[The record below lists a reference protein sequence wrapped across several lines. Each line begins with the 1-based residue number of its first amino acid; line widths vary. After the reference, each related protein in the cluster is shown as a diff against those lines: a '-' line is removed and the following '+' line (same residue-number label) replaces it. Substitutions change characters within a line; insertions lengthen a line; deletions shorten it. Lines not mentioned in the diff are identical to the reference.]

1 MGRETFQVIIRLA
14 AQVPTR
20 WGPLSSNVRAHLK
33 AGKSGAFMVT
43 RLINVALS
51 LALLS
56 LASACGGDHDLRPD
70 EGAARFYDTQSFRGT
85 RALALLTF
93 EGGLVYGFYQS
104 DFAASTYPEYAY
116 AGFFVAQPPLGIG
129 TEYNFEDGEASA
141 IRLELGTQ
149 SGSNVFGT
157 LKQVPPSEDS
167 TFSVRES
174 ANAQLPT
181 DPALLPGAYSTQ
193 ARAPGESFKAAGVLD
208 AVGNLSVTSGACTVV
223 AKLSPRQLG
232 NLYDA
237 AGTIGPNCNLGT
249 GSYSGHAMQAHVTRN
264 IYLLL
269 TAPGQQGVM
278 LLLVP
283 KAP

>member
-1 MGRETFQVIIRLA
+1 MGI
-14 AQVPTR
+14 
-20 WGPLSSNVRAHLK
+20 
-33 AGKSGAFMVT
+33 

-51 LALLS
+51 LAVLQ

-70 EGAARFYDTQSFRGT
+70 EGAARFYDTQFFRGT

-104 DFAASTYPEYAY
+104 DFATPAYPEYAY
-116 AGFFVAQPPLGIG
+116 AGFFVAQLPSGIG
-129 TEYNFEDGEASA
+129 TEYNFEGGEVSEVG
-141 IRLELGTQ
+141 LELGAQ
-149 SGSNVFGT
+149 SGSNLFGT

-167 TFSVRES
+167 AFSVRES

-181 DPALLPGAYSTQ
+181 DPVSLPGAYAVQ
-193 ARAPGESFKAAGVLD
+193 ARAPGASFKAGGVLD
-208 AVGNLSVTSGACTVV
+208 AVGNLSVTSGACTLT
-223 AKLSPRQLG
+223 AKLLPRQLG

-237 AGTIGPNCNLGT
+237 AGTLGPNCNIGT
-249 GSYSGHAMQAHVTRN
+249 GAFSGHAIQAYVTRN

-283 KAP
+283 NAPSQETPSK